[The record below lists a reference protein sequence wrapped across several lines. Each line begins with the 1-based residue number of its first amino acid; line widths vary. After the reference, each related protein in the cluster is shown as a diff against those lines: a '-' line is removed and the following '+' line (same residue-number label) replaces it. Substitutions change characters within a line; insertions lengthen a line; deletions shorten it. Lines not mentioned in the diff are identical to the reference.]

1 MRVCAC
7 VCMVAMCFFSITAL
21 GKEYRIHL
29 VADGQSPW
37 SEDIIKSLQTE
48 LKSLSDADLQLV
60 LPNEDINFADW
71 KVSTTARK
79 LQEALNDQTSDIVIA
94 LGIAASDSVARISAE
109 KPIIAANVLSPNLQ
123 GFPISENGASAR
135 ENTHFLVANIDLIT
149 EIAKFQQMA
158 RAKNIALLVEESYV
172 ETLPFLQA
180 ILDEITNQPTFQISI
195 VPIAQESIE
204 QTVANIPSDVNAVF
218 VLPQLQLTGEKQ
230 QVLID
235 EINKRKLP
243 SYTLLGRSQVEA
255 GYLLGT
261 GLVPSSQQLIRR
273 LAIDIRDIALGRS
286 ITSLPVALDVKDR
299 LAINLATAQT
309 IGFSPSF
316 SVLVEA
322 NQINALL
329 EEGRTLS
336 LFKAVEEAVAR
347 NLDLALADT
356 DVRLALETTKQARS
370 TLLPQLSGNADWQ
383 ALDRDLAI
391 SQQTRSTSVGLNLSQ
406 TIYSESQQSEF
417 VSSKFLEKAQKAV
430 FESTRLDIIELTALL
445 YLDVLV
451 AKTELAIQEDNL
463 RLTFANLERAE
474 YRSDIGAASRS
485 DVLRFRTELG
495 SDRQSVT
502 DARSQF
508 EQSIN
513 VLNQVLQR
521 PITERFRTQEPGLSG
536 PGIFGDSR
544 LPSLLDTPRK
554 VLFFSDYLTQEAIE
568 NSPEIESLKN
578 EIASQERLLLATK
591 RKRYVP
597 DVVASADVSRVV
609 ADNDTPFTIDHDN
622 NWSLGVEF
630 SWTLYQGSAIRSE
643 QTTAQLALQQL
654 KLQQKQLLDSLE
666 SDTRNSVIQAGASR
680 ANIGFASDS
689 ADAALQ
695 TFDLVTDSYV
705 RGVASYIDLID
716 AQSSYLNARL
726 SAANAVYVH
735 LQDLMS
741 LQRTIGFFDF
751 YVAPQQTIL
760 WFQSLEAA
768 AIEQGIQ
775 L

>member
-1 MRVCAC
+1 
-7 VCMVAMCFFSITAL
+7 MVAMCFFSITAL

-768 AIEQGIQ
+768 AIKQGIQ